1 MRVCFGQLFACV
13 GEEGE
18 GVCLV
23 DGEVMASQHAAQ
35 LGLCEVVPAAF
46 CLLHYASLHVIRL
59 LALNLHIPA
68 PHVPLSARLSSLT
81 ISLFDES

>member
-1 MRVCFGQLFACV
+1 MRVCFGQLIACV

-35 LGLCEVVPAAF
+35 LGLCEVVPAALR
-46 CLLHYASLHVIRL
+46 LLHYAGLHVIRL
-59 LALNLHIPA
+59 LALHLHIPA
-68 PHVPLSARLSSLT
+68 PYDPPFARLFSLT
-81 ISLFDES
+81 NLIIW